1 MKKFLVT
8 LLTVLAL
15 PLANMEAQQTY
26 NEMELITVN
35 EKVTTVITSSEPIR
49 LVDISTDK
57 VAGDKPMDT
66 TIRLKPTEG
75 EHKDGEILGIVT
87 IVAETFRTQ
96 YALIYTT
103 RLEEAVTDKEIQQH
117 ERLPFKNPAVTMS
130 SEEMVKY
137 ARRIWNSPAAYRN
150 ISTKKHRMVMRLNNV
165 YSVGDYFFLDFSIE
179 NKTNLRFDIDE
190 LRFTLKD
197 KKQSKSTNVQTIDLK
212 PAFVLDPTKSF
223 RKGYRNVVVLKKMTF
238 PNDKVLTIEI
248 SEKQISGRTISMAV
262 DYEDILDAD
271 TFNTLLLKEE

>member
-1 MKKFLVT
+1 MKKFLIT
-8 LLTVLAL
+8 LITVLAL
-15 PLANMEAQQTY
+15 PTAYMEAQQTY

-35 EKVTTVITSSEPIR
+35 EKVTTVITSSESIR

-66 TIRLKPTEG
+66 TIRIKPTDG
-75 EHKDGEILGIVT
+75 EHKDGDILGILT
-87 IVAETFRTQ
+87 IVAETYRTQ

-103 RLEEAVTDKEIQQH
+103 RLEEAVTDKEIQFH
-117 ERLPFKNPAVTMS
+117 ERIPFSNPAVTMQT
-130 SEEMVKY
+130 EEMVRY
-137 ARRIWNSPAAYRN
+137 ARMIWNSPAAYRN

-212 PAFVLDPTKSF
+212 PALVLDQTKSF
-223 RKGYRNVVVLKKMTF
+223 RKGYRNVVVIKKMTF

-262 DYEDILDAD
+262 DYEDVLGAD

>member
-1 MKKFLVT
+1 MKKFLF
-8 LLTVLAL
+8 LLLSVLAL
-15 PLANMEAQQTY
+15 SSAYVKAQQTY

-35 EKVTTVITSSEPIR
+35 EKVTTVITSSESIR
-49 LVDISTDK
+49 FVDISTDK
-57 VAGDKPMDT
+57 VAGDKPIET
-66 TIRLKPTEG
+66 TIRLKPTNG

-87 IVAETFRTQ
+87 IVAETYRTQ

-117 ERLPFKNPAVTMS
+117 ERIPFNNPAVTMPT
-130 SEEMVKY
+130 EEMVRY

-150 ISTKKHRMVMRLNNV
+150 ISTKRHRLVMRLNNV

-197 KKQSKSTNVQTIDLK
+197 KRQSKSTNVQTIDLK
-212 PAFVLDPTKSF
+212 PALVLDQSKSF
-223 RKGYRNVVVLKKMTF
+223 LHGYRNVVVIKKMTF

-248 SEKQISGRTISMAV
+248 SERQISGRTISMAV
-262 DYEDILDAD
+262 DYEDVLGAD
-271 TFNTLLLKEE
+271 TFNTLLLKED

>member
-1 MKKFLVT
+1 MKKFLF
-8 LLTVLAL
+8 LLLSVLAL
-15 PLANMEAQQTY
+15 SSAYVKAQQTY

-35 EKVTTVITSSEPIR
+35 EKVTTVITSSESIR
-49 LVDISTDK
+49 FVDISTDK
-57 VAGDKPMDT
+57 VTGDKPIET
-66 TIRLKPTEG
+66 TIRLKPTNG

-87 IVAETFRTQ
+87 IVAETYRTQ

-117 ERLPFKNPAVTMS
+117 ERIPFNNPAVTMPT
-130 SEEMVKY
+130 EEMVRY

-150 ISTKKHRMVMRLNNV
+150 ISTKRHRLVMRLNNV

-212 PAFVLDPTKSF
+212 PALVLDQSKSF
-223 RKGYRNVVVLKKMTF
+223 LHGYRNVVVIKKMTF

-248 SEKQISGRTISMAV
+248 SERQISGRTISMAV
-262 DYEDILDAD
+262 DYEDVLGAD
-271 TFNTLLLKEE
+271 TFNTLLLKED